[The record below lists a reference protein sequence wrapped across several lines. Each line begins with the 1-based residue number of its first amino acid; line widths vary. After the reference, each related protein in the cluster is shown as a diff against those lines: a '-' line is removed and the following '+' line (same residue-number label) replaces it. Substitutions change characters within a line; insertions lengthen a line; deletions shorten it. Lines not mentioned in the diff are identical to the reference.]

1 MIYLVDPVYNPQ
13 FRSSIN
19 SSTKLAP
26 GITCAKFLGSPGT
39 RTQFEQITVDRTQI
53 ARNLYLQAQ
62 AMRAVIQNS
71 DFNNHRLIVAE
82 GVYKP
87 ALQESPSGINELKQD
102 GRAVVYQLIGKDGK
116 IDRRKSFD
124 LAVYWKDFLQFDKL
138 VLDYDTFDPSGEF
151 STQVVLIMPT
161 VNETFDIS
169 FKKEV
174 ETVYNGKLQSKNELL
189 EILE

>member
-39 RTQFEQITVDRTQI
+39 RTQFEQISADRTQV
-53 ARNLYLQAQ
+53 ARNLYLHAQ
-62 AMRAVIQNS
+62 AMRAIIENS
-71 DFNNHRLIVAE
+71 DFNNHRIIVAE
-82 GVYKP
+82 GIYKP
-87 ALQESPSGINELKQD
+87 AQYETPSGINELKQD

-116 IDRRKSFD
+116 IDHRKSYD
-124 LAVYWKDFLQFDKL
+124 LALYWKDFLKFDKL
-138 VLDYDTFDPSGEF
+138 VLDYDTYDPNGEL
-151 STQVVLIMPT
+151 STQIVLIMPM
-161 VNETFDIS
+161 VNETFDIA
-169 FKKEV
+169 FKREV

-189 EILE
+189 EILI